1 MNKKNKVKKTAKKK
15 PTTKKKVSK
24 AKCRKMPYSIEELS
38 PKPCSIN
45 IMVRGRNDPKDSLM
59 EIPVCEIHWKDA
71 ATKEDAEALKKIF
84 LKETIAY
91 YRKCKTSGKKAKN

>member
-1 MNKKNKVKKTAKKK
+1 MTKKNTTKKT
-15 PTTKKKVSK
+15 PTTKKKT
-24 AKCRKMPYSIEELS
+24 AKVKYRKPPYSVEELS

-45 IMVRGRNDPKDSLM
+45 LMVRGKNDPKTALM
-59 EIPVCEIHWKDA
+59 EVPVCEIHWKDA

-84 LKETIAY
+84 LRETIAY